1 MRSDQLIVG
10 AAGDERRERGPLVCR
25 LERVQPALGEIGDAR
40 REVETQQVRK
50 PEDMV
55 ADAAS
60 IRVMRGDRHVRLM
73 VEQSVDDVRSL
84 AGGWD
89 GNGMVGRMTA
99 RDVCK
104 TAPMPRAHSGR

>member
-1 MRSDQLIVG
+1 MHSYQLVVG
-10 AAGDERRERGPLVCR
+10 AAGDERGERGPSACR
-25 LERVQPALGEIGDAR
+25 LEGVQPALGEVGDAR

-60 IRVMRGDRHVRLM
+60 IRVMRGGRHVRLM
-73 VEQSVDDVRSL
+73 IEQSVDHVRSL

-89 GNGMVGRMTA
+89 GDGMVGRMTA
-99 RDVCK
+99 GDVCVE
-104 TAPMPRAHSGR
+104 